1 MTWNHILGNTVLAR
15 RAGRSGRLPQ
25 GRGMGTSA
33 SVAPLRGGVVSK
45 DLRPREGGADPE
57 RNINS
62 APQTG
67 QAASAFG
74 PLL

>member
-1 MTWNHILGNTVLAR
+1 
-15 RAGRSGRLPQ
+15 
-25 GRGMGTSA
+25 MGTSA